1 VSGPDVGGE
10 DPAVEVAA
18 GALRPWLERMGIQGM
33 DRAAAQQAVGALRS
47 AGVLSPG
54 QRERELEEA
63 LRLVMYYADNGWDTR
78 SGFGEAICEA
88 RAALSVG
95 EEERHED

>member
-1 VSGPDVGGE
+1 M
-10 DPAVEVAA
+10 A
-18 GALRPWLERMGIQGM
+18 
-33 DRAAAQQAVGALRS
+33 DRTADACIAALRS

>member
-1 VSGPDVGGE
+1 MNPKGLSVSGPDVGGRRICPICDKPLYE
-10 DPAVEVAA
+10 DAT
-18 GALRPWLERMGIQGM
+18 
-33 DRAAAQQAVGALRS
+33 
-47 AGVLSPG
+47 VLPPG
-54 QRERELEEA
+54 QRDRELEEA

>member
-1 VSGPDVGGE
+1 MAA
-10 DPAVEVAA
+10 DPAVEPWRESLIGVPGA
-18 GALRPWLERMGIQGM
+18 GAIHELRERIE
-33 DRAAAQQAVGALRS
+33 ALDRS
-47 AGVLSPG
+47 AGVLPPG